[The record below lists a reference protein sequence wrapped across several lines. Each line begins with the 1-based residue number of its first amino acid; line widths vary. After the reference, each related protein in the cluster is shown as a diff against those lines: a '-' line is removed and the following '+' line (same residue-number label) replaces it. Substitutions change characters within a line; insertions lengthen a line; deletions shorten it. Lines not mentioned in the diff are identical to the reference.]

1 MPKSDPPWPRSS
13 ALFNYGLA
21 LLSVAVAFG
30 GVSLLEHVLHA
41 APPVSLFLCVIIFVA
56 WFAGL
61 GPALLTTALSVLAF
75 GYFFLLPLDSLTLA
89 SRDLPRIMLFGVAAL
104 FIASMSATQSGTAAS
119 LRRTR
124 DQLQRAVQDLEALNR
139 QLLLENAER
148 TAAEQK
154 TGQAERELQATI
166 DMIPALVARYGPDG
180 IIEFVNRTWQ
190 DYTGLSL
197 ESAKG
202 RPRGVVVHPGDL
214 PMFENA
220 WRAHMATGEPFEL
233 EQRARRVDGQYR
245 WHWVQRVPL
254 RDENGSV
261 IKWYGVG
268 LDIHDQKQAEDA
280 LRRSETELAEAR
292 RQLQLAID
300 SIPVLVA
307 AYCPDGVHDFVNQT
321 WRDYTGLSLGD
332 LAGDSWKTVVY
343 PDDIAAA
350 KRQWRA
356 CLETGTPFHAEAR
369 LRRADGEYRWHT
381 LRRVPLRDE
390 SGAVIRWY
398 GVGSEIEEQKRA
410 ETALQRSEAHLAEAQ
425 QELQA
430 TIDTIPTLVA
440 SYWPDGTRDS
450 VNQAWRRFT
459 GLLHEDVR
467 GTKWSITVH
476 PDDHAA
482 GEEKWRAALAAGQP
496 VHIEQRFRR
505 ADGEYRWHMVDR
517 VPLRD
522 EKGNV
527 IRWYGVSYDIED
539 RKRAETALLKS
550 EAYLDQAQRL
560 SHTGSFGWNL
570 ASSDIVW
577 SKEAYR
583 ILGID
588 RTIKPTIHFVS
599 EHVHPDDHGIVQEEI
614 DRVMQ
619 GADHFEYEHRWVRP
633 DRDVKSLHVRAH
645 RVKYESGE
653 EEIVGA
659 LMDVTE
665 ARKAQEALNEAQV
678 QLAHA
683 NRVATLGEMSAS
695 IAHEVNQPLAA
706 IVANAGAG
714 ARWLTREAPD
724 IGEALGTIRQII
736 GEAERAGSVIQRIR
750 ALAKK
755 ADPEMSRLDINRLID
770 DVLML
775 VRREALSHRVS
786 LRLDRAFGLPPVY
799 GDRIQLQ
806 QVIINL
812 VINGIQAMA
821 TVADRPRALV
831 IRTQRHDAG
840 TVRVA
845 VRDAGVGVAC
855 EDLDRLFGAFYTTKS
870 DGMGMGL
877 SISRSIIEAH
887 GGRIWATRND
897 GPGMTF
903 QFTVMTEP
911 PPESMSGA

>member
-1 MPKSDPPWPRSS
+1 MPKFDPPWPRSS
-13 ALFNYGLA
+13 AILNYGLA
-21 LLSVAVAFG
+21 VLVVAVAFAI
-30 GVSLLEHVLHA
+30 VSLLEHVLRA
-41 APPVSLFLCVIIFVA
+41 APPVSLFLCAIIFVA

-61 GPALLTTALSVLAF
+61 GPALLATALSVLAF
-75 GYFFLLPLDSLTLA
+75 GYFFLLPLGPLSLA
-89 SRDLPRIMLFGVAAL
+89 SRDLPRIVLFGISAL
-104 FIASMSATQSGTAAS
+104 FVASVSAAQRGTAAS
-119 LRRTR
+119 LGRMR
-124 DQLQRAVQDLEALNR
+124 DQLQGAVQDLEALNER
-139 QLLLENAER
+139 LLRENIER
-148 TAAEQK
+148 KAAEQRIS
-154 TGQAERELQATI
+154 QAERELQATI

-180 IIEFVNRTWQ
+180 TIEFVNRTWQ

-197 ESAKG
+197 ESATG
-202 RPRGVVVHPGDL
+202 RPRAIVIHPGDL
-214 PMFENA
+214 SMFENA
-220 WRAHMATGEPFEL
+220 WRTHTATGEPFEL
-233 EQRARRVDGQYR
+233 EQRARRADGQYR

-254 RDENGSV
+254 RDENGNV
-261 IKWYGVG
+261 VKWYGVG

-307 AYCPDGVHDFVNQT
+307 GYRADGAHDFVNQT
-321 WRDYTGLSLGD
+321 WCDYTGLSLCD
-332 LAGDSWKTVVY
+332 LTSDSWRTVVH
-343 PDDIAAA
+343 PDDVAAA
-350 KRQWRA
+350 KRRWRA

-390 SGAVIRWY
+390 RGAVIRWY
-398 GVGSEIEEQKRA
+398 GVGSDIEEQKRA
-410 ETALQRSEAHLAEAQ
+410 ETALQQSETHLAEAQ
-425 QELQA
+425 KELQA

-476 PDDHAA
+476 PDDTEA
-482 GEEKWRAALAAGQP
+482 GEEKWRAALATGQP

-527 IRWYGVSYDIED
+527 VRWYGVSYDIED

-550 EAYLDQAQRL
+550 EAYLDQAQQL

-577 SKEAYR
+577 SKEAYQ

-588 RTIKPTIHFVS
+588 PTIKPTIHFVS

-614 DRVMQ
+614 NRVTQ
-619 GADHFEYEHRWVRP
+619 GADHFEYEHRWMRP
-633 DRDVKSLHVRAH
+633 DGGVKSLYVRAH

-714 ARWLTREAPD
+714 VRWLTRETPD
-724 IGEALGTIRQII
+724 IGEALGTIGQII
-736 GEAERAGSVIQRIR
+736 GEAERASSVIQRIR
-750 ALAKK
+750 ALSKK

-775 VRREALSHRVS
+775 VQREALSHRVS
-786 LRLDRAFGLPPVY
+786 LRLDRVFGLPPVY

-821 TVADRPRALV
+821 TLADRPRALV
-831 IRTQRHDAG
+831 IRTQQHDADM
-840 TVRVA
+840 VSVA
-845 VRDAGVGVAC
+845 VRDAGIGVAC
-855 EDLDRLFGAFYTTKS
+855 ENLDRLFGAFYTTKS

-887 GGRIWATRND
+887 GGRIWATHND

-903 QFTVMTEP
+903 QFTVTTRP
-911 PPESMSGA
+911 PGESASRT

>member
-1 MPKSDPPWPRSS
+1 VQKSDPPRPRSS
-13 ALFNYGLA
+13 TLFNYGLA

-30 GVSLLEHVLHA
+30 AVSLLEHFLHA

-61 GPALLTTALSVLAF
+61 GPALLAAALSVLAF

-89 SRDLPRIMLFGVAAL
+89 SRDLPRIVLFAVATL
-104 FIASMSATQSGTAAS
+104 FIASMSAAQSGTAAS

-124 DQLQRAVQDLEALNR
+124 DQLQGAVQELEALNG
-139 QLLLENAER
+139 QLLRENAER
-148 TAAEQK
+148 RAAEQK

-166 DMIPALVARYGPDG
+166 DMIPALVARYRADG
-180 IIEFVNRTWQ
+180 AIEFVNRTWQ
-190 DYTGLSL
+190 DYTGVSL
-197 ESAKG
+197 ESARG
-202 RPRGVVVHPGDL
+202 RPRGVAIHPDDL
-214 PMFENA
+214 PMLENA

-233 EQRARRVDGQYR
+233 EQRARRLDGQYR

-254 RDENGSV
+254 RDENGNV
-261 IKWYGVG
+261 VKWYGVG
-268 LDIHDQKQAEDA
+268 LDIDDQKQAENA

-292 RQLQLAID
+292 QQLQLAID

-307 AYCPDGVHDFVNQT
+307 GYRPDGAHDFVNQT
-321 WRDYTGLSLGD
+321 WRDYTGLSLDD
-332 LAGDSWKTVVY
+332 LAGDSWKTVVH

-356 CLETGTPFHAEAR
+356 CLETGAPFHTEAR
-369 LRRADGEYRWHT
+369 LRRADGEFRWHT
-381 LRRVPLRDE
+381 LRRVPLRDA
-390 SGAVIRWY
+390 SGVVIRWY
-398 GVGSEIEEQKRA
+398 GVGSDIEEQKRA
-410 ETALQRSEAHLAEAQ
+410 EAALQQSEAHLAEAQ
-425 QELQA
+425 KELQA

-459 GLLHEDVR
+459 GLVHEDVR
-467 GTKWSITVH
+467 GTKWAITVH
-476 PDDHAA
+476 PDDLAA

-522 EKGNV
+522 EMGNV
-527 IRWYGVSYDIED
+527 TRWYGVSYDIED
-539 RKRAETALLKS
+539 RKRAEAALLKS
-550 EAYLDQAQRL
+550 EAYLDQAQQL

-570 ASSDIVW
+570 ASGDIVW

-614 DRVMQ
+614 DRVTQ
-619 GADHFEYEHRWVRP
+619 GADRFEYEHRWVRP
-633 DRDVKSLHVRAH
+633 DGDVKSLYVRAH

-714 ARWLTREAPD
+714 ARWLTRKVPET
-724 IGEALGTIRQII
+724 GEALGAIRQII
-736 GEAERAGSVIQRIR
+736 GEAERASSVIQRIR
-750 ALAKK
+750 ALSKK
-755 ADPEMSRLDINRLID
+755 ADPEMSRLDINRVID

-775 VRREALSHRVS
+775 VHPEALSHRVS
-786 LRLDRAFGLPPVY
+786 LRLDRASGLPLVC

-831 IRTQRHDAG
+831 IRTQQHDTD

-855 EDLDRLFGAFYTTKS
+855 EELDRLFGAFYTTKS
-870 DGMGMGL
+870 EGMGMGL

-887 GGRIWATRND
+887 GGRIWAARND

-903 QFTVMTEP
+903 QFTVMTKP
-911 PPESMSGA
+911 PRD